1 MWTDAE
7 LSEDHRPA
15 CWHNPQLQTF
25 EIRVAEDCLIRVYSC
40 SFVVDAMKWFQQNRA
55 FGMLLIGFAICM
67 LLTGAL
73 LYWRW
78 SVWNDAR
85 RGFTEMVAERYRL
98 GSLDPF
104 PNDANYRKVQG
115 YLERYSAALDK
126 FKGQLKSEVAPAPPL
141 APNEFQSR
149 LRQAT
154 IAMADRARLNN
165 VKLPDRFQLGFDEF
179 TRTMPDTPVTPL
191 LGQELSQIQMLIN
204 ILLDAKVDS
213 VTSLRRTPLPEEGG
227 PSSTPIPSPTVGR
240 RAPAAMPGGTPAP
253 PLVERNLVDV
263 SFKAAPGAARKAL
276 NEIAAS
282 TRQFFII
289 RTLYVHNEKD
299 KGPSREGTAKP
310 APAPGAQA
318 SPGAAGALN

>member
-1 MWTDAE
+1 
-7 LSEDHRPA
+7 
-15 CWHNPQLQTF
+15 
-25 EIRVAEDCLIRVYSC
+25 
-40 SFVVDAMKWFQQNRA
+40 MKWFQQNRA
-55 FGMLLIGFAICM
+55 FGMLLIGFASCA

-78 SVWNDAR
+78 SAWNDAR

-104 PNDANYRKVQG
+104 PNDANYRKLQG

-154 IAMADRARLNN
+154 LATLDRARANN

-179 TRTMPDTPVTPL
+179 ARAMPDTAVTPL
-191 LGQELSQIQMLIN
+191 LGQELSQIQMLVN

-213 VTSLRRTPLPEEGG
+213 VTSLRRAPLPQERGA
-227 PSSTPIPSPTVGR
+227 SPTPTPPSVPGR
-240 RAPAAMPGGTPAP
+240 TVATAKPGSTPAP
-253 PLVERNLVDV
+253 TLIERNIVDI
-263 SFKAAPGAARKAL
+263 SFKAAPGAARRVL

-282 TRQFFII
+282 TGQFFII

-299 KGPSREGTAKP
+299 KGPPRERGASPTP
-310 APAPGAQA
+310 PPSAQA
-318 SPGAAGALN
+318 SPAQPGAAAALNFIVGNEHIEVSATIEMLRFTF